1 MPEGIVKYG
10 LRRRRRCCNAGL
22 AGDVVVAGRRI
33 RFFSIDRSDRFA
45 EGTDLKTRR
54 RHGRRGDDGY
64 RVPWRGTKFEISSG
78 GLPRAANFSFNS
90 LPHKESRLPDPKGE
104 KSRKRLE
111 SRCRAG
117 QSSRRIPSGA
127 SGSPV
132 PSSRLPKSQGAST
145 DFYTRWT
152 MFIESYF
159 SIGWTF
165 RMFIIHARC
174 ILLRGSKRISYR
186 RN

>member
-117 QSSRRIPSGA
+117 QSSRRIPSDA

-132 PSSRLPKSQGAST
+132 PPSRLPKSQGAST
-145 DFYTRWT
+145 DFYTR
-152 MFIESYF
+152 
-159 SIGWTF
+159 
-165 RMFIIHARC
+165 
-174 ILLRGSKRISYR
+174 
-186 RN
+186 

>member
-10 LRRRRRCCNAGL
+10 LRRRCCNAGL
-22 AGDVVVAGRRI
+22 AGDVVKKLGEERI

-54 RHGRRGDDGY
+54 RHGRGEETVGY

-117 QSSRRIPSGA
+117 QSSRNQLPRGGRVPSGA

-132 PSSRLPKSQGAST
+132 PPSRLFQIPGRL
-145 DFYTRWT
+145 D
-152 MFIESYF
+152 
-159 SIGWTF
+159 
-165 RMFIIHARC
+165 
-174 ILLRGSKRISYR
+174 
-186 RN
+186 

>member
-1 MPEGIVKYG
+1 M
-10 LRRRRRCCNAGL
+10 LQCRSRRWCGGSWAKKEFASSRSI
-22 AGDVVVAGRRI
+22 GRIDSPRERI
-33 RFFSIDRSDRFA
+33 
-45 EGTDLKTRR
+45 LKTRR
-54 RHGRRGDDGY
+54 RHGRGEETVGY

-117 QSSRRIPSGA
+117 QSSRNQLPRGGRVPSGA

-132 PSSRLPKSQGAST
+132 PPSRLFQIPGRL
-145 DFYTRWT
+145 DWFLYTLNRVYRKL
-152 MFIESYF
+152 FLDR
-159 SIGWTF
+159 WTF
-165 RMFIIHARC
+165 RMFIIHARY
-174 ILLRGSKRISYR
+174 ILSRKRIFCIMVIR
-186 RN
+186 LLEER